1 MLFFSVLGM
10 FYEISSF
17 KKNNYLHLFKKKK
30 QAKLSYNRLILSF

>member
-17 KKNNYLHLFKKKK
+17 KKNNYLHLFKKKN
-30 QAKLSYNRLILSF
+30 KLS